1 MYWDQL
7 ARSLKQFIART
18 ASPLDAAAKTR
29 PQDLESVVAS
39 DAGDEWNEA
48 EEMTPYAPD
57 DRGERC
63 DSSLHLSC

>member
-1 MYWDQL
+1 MIWDRW

-18 ASPLDAAAKTR
+18 ASPPGAAAKTR
-29 PQDLESVVAS
+29 SQDLESVVAS
-39 DAGDEWNEA
+39 DEGSEA

-57 DRGERC
+57 DRGQRC

>member
-7 ARSLKQFIART
+7 TRSLKQFIART
-18 ASPLDAAAKTR
+18 ASPPSAAAKGL
-29 PQDLESVVAS
+29 PQDLGSVVAS
-39 DAGDEWNEA
+39 DASDEWDEA